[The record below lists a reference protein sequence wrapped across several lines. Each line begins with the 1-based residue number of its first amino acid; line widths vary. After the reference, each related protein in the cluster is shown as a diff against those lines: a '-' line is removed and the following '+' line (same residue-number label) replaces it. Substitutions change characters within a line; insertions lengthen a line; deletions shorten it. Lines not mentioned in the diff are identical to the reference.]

1 MSQADLLTPAPAKKR
16 GSRRRW
22 LLIAGLVA
30 LPVLALAAIHF
41 YIDHLAEL
49 NLQEA
54 LAEADRLDPGWRLE
68 DLEASRAVYPDEE
81 NSALQI
87 QGVKRLIPGGW
98 GSKAEDLYYLFADLP
113 KQHQLDA
120 GQLKAL
126 REEMA
131 KATAAVAEARK
142 LADMPHGHYPIQ
154 YTPDWFSTPSA
165 GDLQD
170 ARQIADLLAWDARLL
185 SQEGDADGALRSSRA
200 ILNTSRAMGDDP
212 RKYSQLVRMAIRGIA
227 LGSLERV
234 LAQGEPS
241 LQALAEFQQLLE
253 MDEQENLLLQ
263 WIRGER
269 AGFNQL
275 GEAVQKGTVSPSSLV
290 AEASAAAGL
299 GKGEAMTAAL
309 LLYSPGN
316 LKNQRASLV
325 RSLTKAAEAAKLP
338 AEQQRAQLDQI
349 AAEVSGRGM
358 FAGWHMV
365 WVIKGMEANRRTLAQ
380 MRCALVAVSV
390 ERYRRGHGTW
400 PVALDALVADR
411 LLKQVP
417 TDPYDGAP
425 LRYRVRD
432 DRVVIYSVAQDLQDN
447 GGTFDGKWGYTEGT
461 DLGFTLW
468 NVSHRRLLPLPAAE
482 PPPGEPDADPTLPPA
497 TKEPRP

>member
-22 LLIAGLVA
+22 LLIAGVVA

-41 YIDHLAEL
+41 YIDHLADL

-54 LAEADRLDPGWRLE
+54 LAEADRLDPNWRLD
-68 DLEASRAVYPDEE
+68 DLEASRADYPDEE
-81 NSALQI
+81 NSALQVLTI
-87 QGVKRLIPGGW
+87 RRLTPGGW
-98 GSKAEDLYYLFADLP
+98 ASKEEFYRHFADLP

-120 GQLKAL
+120 AALEAL

-142 LADMPHGHYPIQ
+142 LADMPHGHFSTQDPSN
-154 YTPDWFSTPSA
+154 WFSTPFVVFA
-165 GDLQD
+165 QG
-170 ARQIADLLAWDARLL
+170 ARSVASLLEWDVRLL
-185 SQEGDADGALRSSRA
+185 SQEDNADGALRSIQA
-200 ILNTSRAMGDDP
+200 ILNTSRAIGDDP
-212 RKYSQLVRMAIRGIA
+212 RDYAQLVRMAIRSVA
-227 LGSLERV
+227 VGSLERL

-241 LQALAEFQQLLE
+241 PQALAAFQQLLG
-253 MDEQENLLLQ
+253 MDEQENLLLHN
-263 WIRGER
+263 IRGER

-275 GEAVQKGTVSPSSLV
+275 GEAMQKGTLSPSKLV
-290 AEASAAAGL
+290 AAASGGANL
-299 GKGEAMTAAL
+299 GQGEEMKAAL

-316 LKNQRASLV
+316 LKNQRATLV

-349 AAEVSGRGM
+349 KAEVSGQGM
-358 FAGWHMV
+358 LAGWRLL
-365 WVIKGMEANRRTLAQ
+365 WVIKVLEVNQRTLAL

-390 ERYRRGHGTW
+390 ERYRRDHGNW
-400 PVALDALVADR
+400 PVALDVLVADG

-425 LRYRVRD
+425 LRYQVRD
-432 DRVVIYSVAQDLQDN
+432 DRVVIYSVARDLEDN
-447 GGTFDGKWGYTEGT
+447 GGTFDGRSGFTKGT

-482 PPPGEPDADPTLPPA
+482 PASEPNDNPD
-497 TKEPRP
+497 